1 MGEIIPTSGKK
12 QIILNAFVMNTPG
25 HLAPGLWKHPRNKTD
40 QYKSLSFWTDL
51 AQLLDK
57 AGFHAMFLAD
67 TLGAYDVYKGPSN
80 VVPALASGAQF
91 PVNDP
96 LYLVPAMSA
105 VTKNLIFGVTASVTY
120 EKPYALARRLSTV
133 DHLSQGRL
141 AWNIVTSYLD
151 SAARNHGLNEQI
163 PHDERYAIAD
173 EYLEVLYKL
182 WEGSFRDDAVL
193 ADRQLG
199 TYIASDGVREIN
211 HKGKYF
217 DVPGP
222 HFCEPSPQRTPFLF
236 QAGVSE
242 AGGQFG
248 GKHGEAIFIGGQ
260 TPEGT
265 RMTVD
270 NIRNIAKQQGR
281 DPNHIKVIVGINV
294 IVAATNEEAVAKR
307 EDYLQYADDEGALA
321 LFGGWTGIDLSNH
334 ADDEDF
340 RFSDSPRVQSIVRR
354 WSATVPGTDSLPW
367 TKRRI
372 VEYISVGGLQA
383 KVVGSPTTVADEL
396 ERWVEVSDVDGFNL
410 AHIVNPGTFED
421 IIEFLL
427 PELRRRGVF
436 REEIEKEGATAR
448 EYQLDLLESHQIPYS
463 KMKEAVVDKNTSVI
477 IRDVDIPTPGH
488 GQVLIRVVV
497 SGTNPKDWK
506 LPIWQPENVMNQG
519 DDIAG
524 YVEAVGEGVLN
535 FRKGDK
541 VAALHNLGSPHGS
554 YAEYAIAWEY
564 TTFHLTE
571 NTGFEEAATIPL
583 AAMTA
588 ALGLYQELKL
598 PLPWSPVDK
607 PTPLVVYGAASAV
620 GAFAIKFAQLSNI
633 HPIIAVAG
641 KGAPF
646 VETLISREK
655 GDTIVD
661 YREGSDAIHAGIR
674 AASNGVPI
682 QHAYDAV
689 SEKGSYETIG
699 AALDKPGKITVVLPV
714 KVDKAQE
721 QISFHPTMVGSV
733 HKPPAE
739 GQVLGDKEF
748 AAALFQFIGRGL
760 AQEWFSGHPYDVR
773 TGGLGGLEAALKDLK
788 AGNASAVK
796 YVVELAE
803 TAGVQQ

>member
-1 MGEIIPTSGKK
+1 MGEAIPTLGKK

-40 QYKSLSFWTDL
+40 QYKTLSFWTDL
-51 AQLLDK
+51 ARLLDK

-211 HKGKYF
+211 HKGEYF

-265 RMTVD
+265 RLTVD
-270 NIRNIAKQQGR
+270 NIRNIAKQHGR

-294 IVAATNEEAVAKR
+294 IVAATDEEAKAKR

-321 LFGGWTGIDLSNH
+321 LFGGWTGIDLSGH
-334 ADDEDF
+334 PDDEDF

-448 EYQLDLLESHQIPYS
+448 EVFIGSQRLPEDHPGS
-463 KMKEAVVDKNTSVI
+463 KYKW
-477 IRDVDIPTPGH
+477 R
-488 GQVLIRVVV
+488 
-497 SGTNPKDWK
+497 
-506 LPIWQPENVMNQG
+506 
-519 DDIAG
+519 AG
-524 YVEAVGEGVLN
+524 E
-535 FRKGDK
+535 
-541 VAALHNLGSPHGS
+541 
-554 YAEYAIAWEY
+554 
-564 TTFHLTE
+564 
-571 NTGFEEAATIPL
+571 TIPQ
-583 AAMTA
+583 
-588 ALGLYQELKL
+588 YQ
-598 PLPWSPVDK
+598 
-607 PTPLVVYGAASAV
+607 T
-620 GAFAIKFAQLSNI
+620 
-633 HPIIAVAG
+633 
-641 KGAPF
+641 
-646 VETLISREK
+646 
-655 GDTIVD
+655 
-661 YREGSDAIHAGIR
+661 
-674 AASNGVPI
+674 
-682 QHAYDAV
+682 
-689 SEKGSYETIG
+689 
-699 AALDKPGKITVVLPV
+699 
-714 KVDKAQE
+714 
-721 QISFHPTMVGSV
+721 
-733 HKPPAE
+733 
-739 GQVLGDKEF
+739 KE
-748 AAALFQFIGRGL
+748 
-760 AQEWFSGHPYDVR
+760 
-773 TGGLGGLEAALKDLK
+773 
-788 AGNASAVK
+788 N
-796 YVVELAE
+796 
-803 TAGVQQ
+803 